1 MGAVIDKI
9 TEFIKEMLQGW
20 VLDNLGTMFTDVNTK
35 VGTIAGEVGKTPSTW
50 NAGIFSMIENLS
62 DTVMVPIA
70 GMIISAILC
79 YELITMVMDKNNMHE
94 MGSEFFFRY
103 LVKACI
109 AVLLVSY
116 TSDITMAIFDVGNHI
131 VTSAAA
137 VITGSTTIDVT
148 TTLQTMF
155 NNQLSTMG
163 IGELIGLG
171 IETMIVSLCMK
182 IISLLI
188 TVMLYGRMIEIYLYV
203 SVAPV
208 PFATLSN
215 REWGSIGSNYIKGV
229 CALAFQGFFIMVCVA
244 IYAVLVSGIAVA
256 TNLHTALW
264 SVAAYTVVLRF
275 SLFKTGWQLI
285 ENKQKFIGQIM
296 TSKSP
301 VRSCEDVDEAALT
314 YAEVKAL
321 ATGNPYIKEKMD
333 LDIQVSKLKLMKANH
348 TSQKYRLEDNIAKHY
363 PQQIATL
370 KERIS
375 GMQTDIQTAKENLP
389 VDKEQFSMK
398 VGDKL
403 YTDKKEA
410 GTALV
415 AMCKEMKSVNA
426 PMVIGEYAGF
436 KMAVSF
442 DSFNHKFVM
451 NVKGQLSHNL
461 EIGSDPLGNIARIN
475 HALESMPKQLAEA
488 QTKLETVERQL
499 ETAKVEVTKPF
510 AQEAELAEKLDRLS
524 ALNALL
530 NMDEKGDDTLSMDED
545 EPEASKGEKE
555 VADRLAKNIPMAEKA
570 ANVGLDKG
578 VKQYADAPA
587 GRVSLK
593 ERLAEMKVKAA
604 GNNVKKS
611 VEKEKDREDIL

>member
-244 IYAVLVSGIAVA
+244 IYAVLISGIAVA

-264 SVAAYTVVLRF
+264 SVAAYTVVLCF
-275 SLFKTGWQLI
+275 SLFKTGSL
-285 ENKQKFIGQIM
+285 
-296 TSKSP
+296 SKS
-301 VRSCEDVDEAALT
+301 
-314 YAEVKAL
+314 
-321 ATGNPYIKEKMD
+321 I
-333 LDIQVSKLKLMKANH
+333 
-348 TSQKYRLEDNIAKHY
+348 
-363 PQQIATL
+363 
-370 KERIS
+370 
-375 GMQTDIQTAKENLP
+375 
-389 VDKEQFSMK
+389 F
-398 VGDKL
+398 
-403 YTDKKEA
+403 
-410 GTALV
+410 
-415 AMCKEMKSVNA
+415 NA
-426 PMVIGEYAGF
+426 
-436 KMAVSF
+436 
-442 DSFNHKFVM
+442 H
-451 NVKGQLSHNL
+451 
-461 EIGSDPLGNIARIN
+461 
-475 HALESMPKQLAEA
+475 
-488 QTKLETVERQL
+488 
-499 ETAKVEVTKPF
+499 
-510 AQEAELAEKLDRLS
+510 
-524 ALNALL
+524 
-530 NMDEKGDDTLSMDED
+530 
-545 EPEASKGEKE
+545 
-555 VADRLAKNIPMAEKA
+555 
-570 ANVGLDKG
+570 
-578 VKQYADAPA
+578 
-587 GRVSLK
+587 
-593 ERLAEMKVKAA
+593 
-604 GNNVKKS
+604 
-611 VEKEKDREDIL
+611 